1 MINILYIYI
10 NFNIFINNKLNI
22 KLIFFLNK
30 LNLYIII
37 YI

>member
-22 KLIFFLNK
+22 KLIFFFNK